1 MRCSSICAGAAA
13 CVRLFTGY
21 LSETINGGR
30 SARMA
35 WSREAQ
41 GTYSSALVGSALVDS
56 AKTVFTDSFIHFV
69 LPNSNFCL
77 FVYLFVVFTVPA
89 APQVCEGVIL
99 EIRVCQRVIL

>member
-1 MRCSSICAGAAA
+1 
-13 CVRLFTGY
+13 
-21 LSETINGGR
+21 
-30 SARMA
+30 MA

-41 GTYSSALVGSALVDS
+41 GTYSSALVGSALVGSALVGSALVDS

-77 FVYLFVVFTVPA
+77 FVCLFVVFTVPA